1 MSIADRTSSSE
12 TQPDPRRHSNEALRK
27 LKPITHTNK
36 SNWQQT
42 KKMKQSLNSNSYQG
56 FTIVELIVA
65 VAILGTL
72 SAIAIPSYLN
82 QLLITRQKECSAVMS
97 QLLTSTMAFND
108 EYSQEPTSWADLNTM
123 AAVMKESGTASGDNN
138 FNTINLRN
146 GNYSMSANQSGSI
159 YQFSCVARENGS
171 SDFNVLGC
179 LNLDNGASEIKLG
192 KKGAPAT
199 KVDCT

>member
-1 MSIADRTSSSE
+1 MKTTA
-12 TQPDPRRHSNEALRK
+12 
-27 LKPITHTNK
+27 
-36 SNWQQT
+36 QT
-42 KKMKQSLNSNSYQG
+42 RIPLHG
-56 FTIVELIVA
+56 FTLVELVTA
-65 VAILGTL
+65 VAILGIL
-72 SAIAIPSYLN
+72 SAIAIPNYIG
-82 QLLITRQKECSAVMS
+82 QLLVTRQKECSAVMS

-108 EYSQEPTSWADLNTM
+108 EYSQEPKSWADLNTM

-138 FNTINLRN
+138 FKTINLRN

-159 YQFSCVARENGS
+159 YQFSCVARESGS

>member
-1 MSIADRTSSSE
+1 MK
-12 TQPDPRRHSNEALRK
+12 TQATQNNDLG
-27 LKPITHTNK
+27 LTLT
-36 SNWQQT
+36 
-42 KKMKQSLNSNSYQG
+42 
-56 FTIVELIVA
+56 ELIVG
-65 VAILGTL
+65 VAIIGLL
-72 SAIAIPSYLN
+72 SSIAIPNYVS
-82 QLLITRQKECSAVMS
+82 QLLTTRQKECSAVMS

-108 EYSQEPTSWADLNTM
+108 EYGQEPKSWADLNTM

-159 YQFSCVARENGS
+159 YQFSCVARESGS

>member
-1 MSIADRTSSSE
+1 MEVI
-12 TQPDPRRHSNEALRK
+12 L
-27 LKPITHTNK
+27 I
-36 SNWQQT
+36 T
-42 KKMKQSLNSNSYQG
+42 KKQCYG
-56 FTIVELIVA
+56 FTIVELVVVI
-65 VAILGTL
+65 AILGTL
-72 SAIAIPSYLN
+72 SAIAIPSYLG
-82 QLLITRQKECSAVMS
+82 QLLVTRQKECSAVMS

-108 EYSQEPTSWADLNTM
+108 EYSQEPKSWADLNTM

-159 YQFSCVARENGS
+159 YQFSCVARESGS

-199 KVDCT
+199 TVDCT

>member
-1 MSIADRTSSSE
+1 
-12 TQPDPRRHSNEALRK
+12 
-27 LKPITHTNK
+27 
-36 SNWQQT
+36 
-42 KKMKQSLNSNSYQG
+42 MKQSLNSNSYQG

-72 SAIAIPSYLN
+72 SAIAILSYLN

-97 QLLTSTMAFND
+97 QLLTSKMAFND
-108 EYSQEPTSWADLNTM
+108 EYSQEPKSWADLNTM

-159 YQFSCVARENGS
+159 YQFSCVARESGS